1 MHIRN
6 KWLTFVNLKMLLK
19 NIFVKIT
26 KIIKIRMQP

>member
-6 KWLTFVNLKMLLK
+6 KWLNFVNLKMLIK

-26 KIIKIRMQP
+26 KIIKIRMHP